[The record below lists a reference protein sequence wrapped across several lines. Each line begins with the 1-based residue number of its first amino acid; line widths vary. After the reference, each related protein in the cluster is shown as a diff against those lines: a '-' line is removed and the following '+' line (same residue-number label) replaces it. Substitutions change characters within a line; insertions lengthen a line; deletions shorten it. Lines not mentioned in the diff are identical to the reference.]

1 MANLVN
7 TRVLVVGAG
16 PCGVTIAN
24 HLGMYGIDTLVLERS
39 EEILDYPRAVGV
51 DDESLRSWQAVGLTE
66 ELLGDMIQNAPARYH
81 NSKGRCFAYVRPGE
95 QPFGW
100 PRRNM
105 FMQPLT
111 EVGLRKGLE
120 RYPNVMLKLGWEV
133 TDLKQDARND
143 GGVEVVA
150 RSATGEL
157 MTVKADYVVGAD
169 GGKSVVRGQVG
180 IELQGMTH
188 ASKWLVI
195 DVEDDALYEPFS
207 GIYCDP
213 KRPHMVIDLP
223 YGYRRFEFMLLP
235 EDRDEETLMPQ
246 NVQRLLATHY
256 KDGVPMPTI
265 KRARIYLHH
274 SRIANR
280 LREGRVFLAGDA
292 AHLQPPF
299 FGQGMNS
306 GLRDV
311 TNLAWKLAMVLDGRA
326 PPRIL
331 ESYDVERRGHAL
343 AMVNFATW
351 IGSFYRPRNR
361 FTEIL
366 RDAFFDVVQSL
377 PNVRDYILQL
387 RFKPM
392 PRYTEGLVYH
402 PSAPGKG
409 SVVGRMFM
417 QPFVETKESRR
428 LRLDDAIGNGFAVLG
443 INVDPGLHLTP
454 EDRVFWDKIGA
465 RIVQVNKS
473 RSGGRY
479 APASGAGT
487 LVLDD
492 VDGKFRD
499 WSMDRPRE
507 QIIVLRPDR
516 YVAAVCERGGVAAM
530 TRAMRGILN

>member
-1 MANLVN
+1 MSQSIK
-7 TRVLVVGAG
+7 TSVLVVGAG
-16 PCGVTIAN
+16 PAGVTIAN
-24 HLGMYGIDTLVLERS
+24 HLGMYGVNTLVLERS
-39 EEILDYPRAVGV
+39 PDILDYPRAVGV
-51 DDESLRSWQAVGLTE
+51 DDESLRSWQAIGLTQ

-111 EVGLRKGLE
+111 EVSLRKGLE
-120 RYPNVMLKLGWEV
+120 RYANVTLKLGWEV
-133 TDLKQDARND
+133 QQLRQDAN
-143 GGVEVVA
+143 GVEVTA
-150 RSATGEL
+150 KSADGET
-157 MTVKADYVVGAD
+157 MTVLADHVVGAD
-169 GGKSVVRGQVG
+169 GGKSAVRELVG
-180 IELQGMTH
+180 IPLEGVTH

-235 EDRDEETLMPQ
+235 EDGEEEALKDA
-246 NVQRLLATHY
+246 NVMRLLRLHY
-256 KDGVPMPTI
+256 KDGIPLPTI

-274 SRIANR
+274 SRVANR
-280 LREGRVFLAGDA
+280 FQQGRVFLVGDA

-306 GLRDV
+306 GMRDV

-326 PPRIL
+326 APRIL
-331 ESYDVERRGHAL
+331 ETYDAERRGHAL

-361 FTEIL
+361 FTEML
-366 RDAFFDVVQSL
+366 RDAFFDIVQSL

-392 PRYTEGLVYH
+392 PRYTEGLVHH
-402 PSAPGKG
+402 PSAPGKA
-409 SVVGRMFM
+409 SVVGRMFV
-417 QPFVETKESRR
+417 QSFVETRDRQR

-443 INVDPGLHLTP
+443 VNVDPGLHMS
-454 EDRVFWDKIGA
+454 ESDRAFWAKLGA

-473 RSGGRY
+473 RSGGRH
-479 APASGAGT
+479 APPTGEGT
-487 LVLDD
+487 LLLDD

-507 QIIVLRPDR
+507 RFIVLRPDR
-516 YVAAVCERGGVAAM
+516 YVGAVCDLNGLADVTAAFRRLL
-530 TRAMRGILN
+530 T

>member
-1 MANLVN
+1 MSQTVK
-7 TRVLVVGAG
+7 TSVLVVGAG
-16 PCGVTIAN
+16 PAGVTIAN
-24 HLGMYGIDTLVLERS
+24 HLGMYGVDTLVLERS
-39 EEILDYPRAVGV
+39 PEILDYPRAVGV
-51 DDESLRSWQAVGLTE
+51 DDESLRSWQAIGLTQ

-81 NSKGRCFAYVRPGE
+81 NSKGRCFAFVRPGE

-111 EVGLRKGLE
+111 EVSLRKGLD
-120 RYPNVMLKLGWEV
+120 RYPNVSMKLGWEV
-133 TDLKQDARND
+133 QQLRQDAN
-143 GGVEVVA
+143 GVEVTA
-150 RSATGEL
+150 KSAGGET
-157 MTVKADYVVGAD
+157 MTVQADYVVGAD
-169 GGKSVVRGQVG
+169 GGKSAVRELVG
-180 IELQGMTH
+180 IELEGVTH

-195 DVEDDALYEPFS
+195 DVQDDALYEPFS
-207 GIYCDP
+207 GVYCDP

-235 EDRDEETLMPQ
+235 EDGEEEALKDE
-246 NVQRLLATHY
+246 NVMRLLRQHY
-256 KDGVPMPTI
+256 KEGIPLPTI

-274 SRIANR
+274 SRVANR
-280 LREGRVFLAGDA
+280 FQEGRAFLVGDA

-311 TNLAWKLAMVLDGRA
+311 TNLAWKLAMVLDRKAA
-326 PPRIL
+326 PHIL
-331 ESYDVERRGHAL
+331 ETYNVERRGHAL

-361 FTEIL
+361 FTEML

-402 PSAPGKG
+402 PVAPGKA
-409 SVVGRMFM
+409 SVVGRMFL
-417 QPFVETKESRR
+417 QSFVETRGRQR
-428 LRLDDAIGNGFAVLG
+428 LRLDDAIGNGFAVIG
-443 INVDPGLHLTP
+443 VNVDPALHMSA
-454 EDRVFWDKIGA
+454 EDRAFWEALGA

-473 RSGGRY
+473 RSGGRF
-479 APASGAGT
+479 APPTSEGT
-487 LVLDD
+487 LLLDD

-499 WSMDRPRE
+499 WSLDRPQE

-516 YVAAVCERGGVAAM
+516 YVGAVC
-530 TRAMRGILN
+530 TRDGLGAVTLAFRRLLN